1 MEPRCSPQNTVKMNH
16 QEEHKDRNLKLSGA
30 SSGESPILKKEF
42 SYMIRSLTPQQATGN
57 ALTAGFRIDWQGY
70 NTDDPRTREERVD
83 VSPAGTEG
91 IFIDLESPEND
102 CEKA

>member
-1 MEPRCSPQNTVKMNH
+1 MKPRCSPQNTIKMNH
-16 QEEHKDRNLKLSGA
+16 HEELRDRNLKLSGA
-30 SSGESPILKKEF
+30 SSGDSPILKEEF
-42 SYMIRSLTPQQATGN
+42 SNMICSLTPQQATGN
-57 ALTAGFRIDWQGY
+57 SLAAGFRIDWQGY

>member
-1 MEPRCSPQNTVKMNH
+1 MEPRRSPQNTIKMNH
-16 QEEHKDRNLKLSGA
+16 QEELRDINLKLSGA
-30 SSGESPILKKEF
+30 SSRESPILKEE
-42 SYMIRSLTPQQATGN
+42 SSNMIHSLPPQQATWN
-57 ALTAGFRIDWQGY
+57 ALAAGFRIDWQGY

>member
-1 MEPRCSPQNTVKMNH
+1 MGPRRSPQNNIKMNNH
-16 QEEHKDRNLKLSGA
+16 EELRDRNLKLSG
-30 SSGESPILKKEF
+30 ESPILKEE
-42 SYMIRSLTPQQATGN
+42 SSNMISSLTPQQAAGN
-57 ALTAGFRIDWQGY
+57 ALAAGFRIDRQGY

-102 CEKA
+102 REKA